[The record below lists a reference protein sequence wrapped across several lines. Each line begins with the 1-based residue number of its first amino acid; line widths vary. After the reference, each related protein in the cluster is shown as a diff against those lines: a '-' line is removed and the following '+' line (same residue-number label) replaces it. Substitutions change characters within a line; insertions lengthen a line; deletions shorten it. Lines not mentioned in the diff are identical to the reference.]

1 MEKIK
6 SIHAKGIFLVITMGF
21 LLISQ
26 SYYVA
31 GWESG
36 YVLMSSPADAPTL
49 DGKIDNDWRGTN
61 INKTYGKLSEDI
73 TIQFYVLHNVSAI
86 YFAIRVDV
94 ATTNNDESL
103 ILYFSKNASLE
114 EEKAFDKKVVMIT
127 NATGSQNASI
137 TAKKDY
143 YRDVDSD
150 EPEATTWI
158 EDTSAVTWN
167 VSVGKTELT
176 YRVYEFQIPLTPEND
191 QENVKMT
198 IGSQYTI
205 VIGFARNHE
214 LENELKTPPL
224 VLQVGPKSGKA
235 DDEIGEFKID
245 KEKFI
250 MWTEIV
256 LAIIIAMFGVVLI
269 STKVKVGS
277 LKLPEDELE
286 AEREEPK
293 KSDKKGG
300 KK

>member
-1 MEKIK
+1 M
-6 SIHAKGIFLVITMGF
+6 
-21 LLISQ
+21 
-26 SYYVA
+26 
-31 GWESG
+31 
-36 YVLMSSPADAPTL
+36 
-49 DGKIDNDWRGTN
+49 
-61 INKTYGKLSEDI
+61 
-73 TIQFYVLHNVSAI
+73 
-86 YFAIRVDV
+86 
-94 ATTNNDESL
+94 
-103 ILYFSKNASLE
+103 
-114 EEKAFDKKVVMIT
+114 
-127 NATGSQNASI
+127 
-137 TAKKDY
+137 
-143 YRDVDSD
+143 
-150 EPEATTWI
+150 
-158 EDTSAVTWN
+158 
-167 VSVGKTELT
+167 GKTELT

-191 QENVKMT
+191 QENVKMA

-214 LENELKTPPL
+214 LENELKAPPL